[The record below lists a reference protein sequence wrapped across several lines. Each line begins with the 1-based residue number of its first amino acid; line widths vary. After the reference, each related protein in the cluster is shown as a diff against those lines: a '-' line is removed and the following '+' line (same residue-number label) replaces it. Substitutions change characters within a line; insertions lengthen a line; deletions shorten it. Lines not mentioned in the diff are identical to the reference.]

1 MSFIRLFK
9 NKASVSLNDCLSC
22 NRLQVAGEFLDPAVT
37 WIGNEV
43 EMIGHQN
50 ISDQLAGPIAI

>member
-22 NRLQVAGEFLDPAVT
+22 NRLQVAGEFLDPAIP
-37 WIGNEV
+37 WIG
-43 EMIGHQN
+43 
-50 ISDQLAGPIAI
+50 DQVKVIRH